1 MGSCLRP
8 IMIVRIRCINP
19 FCRIPYVM
27 LEEFFDVV
35 TRDHFDDISRLN
47 VALRLSGEGALVP
60 HVPPHTFVGDIYNMK
75 ENDCVLIIGINP
87 LLWLDSR
94 FEKANIEL
102 PTRCLKN
109 FRISGDLNHFLDW
122 FNFQNQYFLRD
133 ERNDDHFKKIGKLIG
148 PRYFPQ
154 TYKQGDYQ
162 KTLFRHV
169 VEVDVVQYFS
179 RKAQINA
186 KKLANLYGH
195 DPALIAN
202 KNLIKAIIEK
212 IKPKWIQVNGKTGWE
227 AIQRLLVDGDME
239 LINDFNDKGSEIM
252 VGFTNITGSNIPVLM
267 HKFLG
272 GRSGA
277 NSLIQREQVLD
288 SWDKWLD
295 RY

>member
-35 TRDHFDDISRLN
+35 TRNHFDDISRLN
-47 VALRLSGEGALVP
+47 AALRLSGEGALVP

-102 PTRCLKN
+102 PTRCLNN
-109 FRISGDLNHFLDW
+109 FRISGDLNQFLDW

-133 ERNDDHFKKIGKLIG
+133 ERNDGHFKKIGKLVG

-186 KKLANLYGH
+186 KKLANLYDH
-195 DPALIAN
+195 DPC
-202 KNLIKAIIEK
+202 
-212 IKPKWIQVNGKTGWE
+212 
-227 AIQRLLVDGDME
+227 LLYTSPSPRDGLLSRMP
-239 LINDFNDKGSEIM
+239 S
-252 VGFTNITGSNIPVLM
+252 S
-267 HKFLG
+267 
-272 GRSGA
+272 A
-277 NSLIQREQVLD
+277 
-288 SWDKWLD
+288 
-295 RY
+295 

>member
-1 MGSCLRP
+1 
-8 IMIVRIRCINP
+8 
-19 FCRIPYVM
+19 M
-27 LEEFFDVV
+27 LDEFFDVV
-35 TRDHFDDISRLN
+35 TRDHFADISRLN
-47 VALRLSGEGALVP
+47 TALRLKGEGALVS
-60 HVPPHTFVGDIYNMK
+60 HVPPHTFVGDINNMK
-75 ENDCVLIIGINP
+75 QNDCVLIIGINP
-87 LLWLDSR
+87 LLWLDTR

-109 FRISGDLNHFLDW
+109 FRITGDLIEFTDWLD
-122 FNFQNQYFLRD
+122 FQNQYFLRD
-133 ERNDDHFKKIGKLIG
+133 ERNDRHFKKIGKLVG

-162 KTLFRHV
+162 QTLFRHV

-179 RKAQINA
+179 RKAKINA
-186 KKLANLYGH
+186 KKLADLYDH
-195 DPALIAN
+195 DLALIAN

-252 VGFTNITGSNIPVLM
+252 VGFTNLTGRNVPVLM

-277 NSLIQREQVLD
+277 NSLVQREQVLD
-288 SWDKWLD
+288 SWDRWLA